1 MAIGYLFFIGGM
13 VSFIMGALASAIKE
27 GKGI

>member
-1 MAIGYLFFIGGM
+1 MMLGYLFFVGGM
-13 VSFIMGALASAIKE
+13 VTFITGALASAIKE

>member
-1 MAIGYLFFIGGM
+1 MALGYLAFLGGM
-13 VSFIMGALASAIKE
+13 VSFICGALASAIKE